1 MKRKK
6 FIKNCMSIGI
16 HRNAA
21 NYVAKKRNSVAAYTL
36 GMAAARYQITNCTVV
51 DGGAFFK
58 MKPRGAGGGND

>member
-21 NYVAKKRNSVAAYTL
+21 NYLAASREPVTASMMRRAL
-36 GMAAARYQITNCTVV
+36 SRYQITNCLKVE
-51 DGGAFFK
+51 GGAYIRVK
-58 MKPRGAGGGND
+58 LRKAGGGND